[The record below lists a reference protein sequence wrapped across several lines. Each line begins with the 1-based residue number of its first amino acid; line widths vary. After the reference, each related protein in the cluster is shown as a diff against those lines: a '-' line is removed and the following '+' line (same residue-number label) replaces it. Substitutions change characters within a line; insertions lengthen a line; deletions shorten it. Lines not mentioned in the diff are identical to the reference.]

1 MKKTSQFISA
11 AMTLALGILFVIL
24 KSEVVGIGL
33 TVLGVALIVTA
44 IVDIIRK
51 SYAYGIVKGILGIAV
66 LVVGWVLIE
75 VAIFVIGAVL
85 LVYGVLEFFK
95 RLAAKKKGRRVWVV
109 ILGLVQPLVC
119 IAAAVFLITKGGS
132 ALSLAIVVSGV
143 LLIVDGVLALIG
155 ALGSKK

>member
-1 MKKTSQFISA
+1 MKKTSQIISA

-44 IVDIIRK
+44 IIDIIRK
-51 SYAYGIVKGILGIAV
+51 SYAYGIIKAILGIAV
-66 LVVGWVLIE
+66 LVIGWLIIE

-85 LVYGVLEFFK
+85 LVYGILEFIK
-95 RLAAKKKGRRVWVV
+95 RLAAKKKGRKAWVV
-109 ILGLVQPLVC
+109 VLGLIQPLVC
-119 IAAAVFLITKGGS
+119 IVASVFLIVKGGT
-132 ALSLAIVVSGV
+132 ALSLAVVVAGV